1 MEKTKL
7 NRRVFAQVAG
17 AGAATI
23 ALAKSQA
30 AEQEKS
36 KPVWSAGAAETMA
49 DIPAGVLPHR
59 WISWSP
65 HRPSHPNVEAWH
77 ARLLVRKPFQDC
89 VVGVTRPAP

>member
-17 AGAATI
+17 AATI
-23 ALAKSQA
+23 AIAKSQA

-49 DIPAGVLPHR
+49 DIPAEGTFLIGPM
-59 WISWSP
+59 
-65 HRPSHPNVEAWH
+65 
-77 ARLLVRKPFQDC
+77 
-89 VVGVTRPAP
+89 